1 MIHQYKLNGYN
12 IVLDTCS
19 GSVHSVDD
27 VAYDIIA
34 MYKEKSAD
42 EIVSDICEKYKD
54 REDVTPEEVRLCLD
68 DIAEL
73 ERGGKLFSKDIYE
86 GLAFDFKNR
95 SNDIKALC
103 LHVAHTCNLNC
114 EYCFASQGKYH
125 GERAIM
131 SLETAKSAI
140 DFLVEHSG
148 ARHNL
153 EVDFFGGEPLMNME
167 TVKAVVEYARSREKE
182 TGKTFNFTMTTNCLL
197 LNEENRR
204 WLNDNMYNVVL
215 SIDGRREVHNRVR
228 KTPSGKDVFDVILNN
243 ALEFRKIRGD
253 KSYYVRGTFTAQN
266 LDFADDVLFLN
277 DCGFDQISME
287 PVVTDIPEL
296 AIRQEHIP
304 TILAEYER
312 LARAYIE
319 RRRTDKWFNF
329 FHFMIDLEGGPC
341 VIKRL
346 TGCGSGC
353 EYLAV
358 TPRGDIYPC
367 HQFAENKP
375 YLMGNVLKSTEYDM
389 SVSEK
394 FACNIVTRKPECA
407 NCIAKYYCS
416 GGCVANNLNYA
427 GSMDKPYD
435 ISCQMMRKRMELS
448 MAIYALET
456 APRG

>member
-1 MIHQYKLNGYN
+1 MTHPFCFRFGDRTYSFLY
-12 IVLDTCS
+12 DTES
-19 GSVHSVDD
+19 GSLHNVDH
-27 VAYDIIA
+27 VTFLCA
-34 MYKEKSAD
+34 KERYGLDFTEQEKNEYARVSQTDRD
-42 EIVSDICEKYKD
+42 EIN
-54 REDVTPEEVRLCLD
+54 
-68 DIAEL
+68 AEL
-73 ERGGKLFSKDIYE
+73 DSLAAE
-86 GLAFDFKNR
+86 GALDSPCTVTMNKKR
-95 SNDIKALC
+95 IGEVKALC
-103 LHVAHTCNLNC
+103 LHICHDCNLRC
-114 EYCFASQGKYH
+114 KYCFADEGTYH
-125 GERAIM
+125 TSDRAHM
-131 SLETAKSAI
+131 PVEVGLKAV
-140 DFLVEHSG
+140 DFLIANSG
-148 ARHNL
+148 KRQNL
-153 EVDFFGGEPLMNME
+153 EIDFFGGEPLMNME

-228 KTPSGKDVFDVILNN
+228 KTPNGKDVFDVILNN